1 MTQLLHPERWP
12 ELAPEFDAY
21 EHIQM
26 ARDTLATANPRAAQ
40 ALDLAARSLHP
51 RVLDPIAQAE
61 YRELSGKAREEQ
73 RERDGGMVGG
83 PDGDDD
89 DVIGAR

>member
-1 MTQLLHPERWP
+1 MTQLLDPNRWR

-21 EHIQM
+21 EHIQA

-51 RVLDPIAQAE
+51 RVLDPDAQAE
-61 YRELSGKAREEQ
+61 YRELAANGSN
-73 RERDGGMVGG
+73 RDRVG
-83 PDGDDD
+83 DD
-89 DVIGAR
+89 DVIGR